1 MLHINHK
8 FKHRLIAAVVVA
20 AFCVTATPTPSFA
33 LAPSSRV
40 AEVNKHELSYGIAEP
55 WDEAYAKELSR
66 RIATQLGLK
75 DQDLAKLYRDLHVMY
90 GMARY
95 DVEQWGIYV
104 EGRLDR
110 LGLIRIGYLF
120 FIDEDLYQS
129 LSQPD
134 RRALGANVIRI
145 KKREYVNIF
154 TLNRGYRTYNLA
166 MIAAM
171 FHTDFKNKRVIDAG
185 AGDGI
190 LSIVAHK
197 LGATKFDLIEKDGGW
212 PEESRAQ
219 LSLNGLKE
227 GEDFRLHALDITNPA
242 QVAQHIQKT
251 DQEIV
256 ILSNIGNWHYSA
268 TNQDSIRLI
277 NWVSNVVA
285 FIGGGYRGY
294 IDPYYESG
302 PDRHLIT
309 QLGFP
314 DDLIEITATETALYR
329 LCTAWVARARLASKA
344 SFDAHLCLAAN
355 P

>member
-1 MLHINHK
+1 MLHLNHK
-8 FKHRLIAAVVVA
+8 SKHRLIAAAVVSV
-20 AFCVTATPTPSFA
+20 FCVTATPTPSFA

-75 DQDLAKLYRDLHVMY
+75 DQDLAQLYRNPHVMY

-95 DVEQWGIYV
+95 DVEQWGVYV

-154 TLNRGYRTYNLA
+154 TLNRGFRTYDLA

-171 FHTDFKNKRVIDAG
+171 FHTDFKNKRVIDVG

-197 LGATKFDLIEKDGGW
+197 LGATRFSLIEK
-212 PEESRAQ
+212 ESRWLHEAKAQ
-219 LSLNGLKE
+219 ASLNGLIE
-227 GEDFRLHALDITNPA
+227 GEDFRLHTLDITDPA
-242 QVAQHIQKT
+242 QVAQHLQKT
-251 DQEIV
+251 DQETV
-256 ILSNIGNWHYSA
+256 ILSNIGNWAEYSA
-268 TNQDSIRLI
+268 TNRDSIRLI

-285 FIGGGYRGY
+285 FIAGGYQGSVN
-294 IDPYYESG
+294 PYYEYE
-302 PDRHLIT
+302 PDIHLIRKVGIF
-309 QLGFP
+309 LNSIEVA
-314 DDLIEITATETALYR
+314 DLIIASSIH
-329 LCTAWVARARLASKA
+329 CTAWVAEARKA
-344 SFDAHLCLAAN
+344 DFDARLCLAAN